1 MNYMDFKRHKF
12 STVSKRATRLLDAFY
27 KNVKKL
33 YPFLHNLAKH
43 FNSSIRIIFFLFY
56 ESFLL
61 FLRKILN
68 LFRKKNFLGFKKY
81 FLFNINKLYKIINS
95 KNNKKILTLTSLGTF
110 FIIFTYLIIPT
121 FYNYDK
127 TQIVK
132 RLCKGVNIKC
142 SIKGKVKYSFYP
154 TPRIKIYNFIVE
166 EKNSKNKI
174 LGQFEKI
181 ESKISYF
188 SLLNKKKLK
197 YNKINLNNGK
207 INFDINRF
215 NDYKN
220 FIKTNFTLQDIIL
233 KNGEINF
240 INKNEHFASIKN
252 INLNHKPNSK
262 NDVTVLKG
270 SFLGD
275 QIYIKLKNKKLEKK
289 PSLVFEAK
297 LLNLNV
303 FSKGELFNLKSKT
316 NSVNGNIS
324 LKNNKNSL
332 SMIFDY
338 KDDQIIIKH
347 SNIKNSFLDG
357 KLEGNIKLLPF
368 FDLDLNIVLNGINFN
383 KFATFLNNLNR
394 EDRKNLLFINKK
406 INGKLNLSAEKIF
419 SKNTLI
425 NSFESQIKFMN
436 GDIFVDQLLL
446 NLKKI
451 GAADVTGIIKND
463 KKFTNFNF
471 ESNIFLDNL
480 KRFYNRFGIYNKK
493 TTSSHLFV
501 SGSVDLVNLALRL
514 NEIFIE
520 EKFNEADL
528 EYVEKEFNNILFKEG
543 YKSFLDFKNL
553 KEFAKLIASETE

>member
-12 STVSKRATRLLDAFY
+12 STVSKRASSLLDGFY
-27 KNVKKL
+27 KQVKKL
-33 YPFLHNLAKH
+33 NPFLHNLAKH
-43 FNSSIRIIFFLFY
+43 FNSSIKIIFFLFY
-56 ESFLL
+56 EGFLL
-61 FLRKILN
+61 FLKKILN
-68 LFRKKNFLGFKKY
+68 LFKKKNFLSLKKY
-81 FLFNINKLYKIINS
+81 FLFNANKLYRVLSS

-110 FIIFTYLIIPT
+110 FIVFTYLLIPT

-127 TQIVK
+127 IQIEK
-132 RLCKGVNIKC
+132 ILCKGDNIKC

-154 TPRIKIYNFIVE
+154 TPRIKIYNFIVK
-166 EKNSKNKI
+166 EKNSKNKV

-181 ESKISYF
+181 ESKISFF
-188 SLLNKKKLK
+188 SLLNKNKFKF
-197 YNKINLNNGK
+197 NKINLNNAE
-207 INFDINRF
+207 INLDINRL
-215 NDYKN
+215 NDYKD
-220 FIKTNFTLQDIIL
+220 FVKTNFALQNIIL
-233 KNGEINF
+233 KNGEIKF
-240 INKNEHFASIKN
+240 INKNEHFASIKDV
-252 INLNHKPNSK
+252 NLKHKPNSK

-275 QIYIKLKNKKLEKK
+275 QIYIKLKNKKIEKK
-289 PSLVFEAK
+289 PSLIFEAK
-297 LLNLNV
+297 LLNLNI

-316 NSVNGNIS
+316 DSVNGNIS

-338 KDDQIIIKH
+338 KDDKIIIKH

-357 KLEGNIKLLPF
+357 KLEGDIKLLPF

-383 KFATFLNNLNR
+383 KFATFLNNLNK
-394 EDRKNLLFINKK
+394 EDRKNLLFINEK

-425 NSFESQIKFMN
+425 NSFESQIKFLN

-501 SGSVDLVNLALRL
+501 SGSVDLINLTLRL

-520 EKFNEADL
+520 EKLNEADL

-553 KEFAKLIASETE
+553 KEFAKLIASETK